1 MSARIDGPED
11 MLAGYRR
18 FRSEVYSDQVKLYH
32 ELGDGQNP
40 SVLVIGCA
48 DSRVDPA
55 TIFDAGPGQLFVVRN
70 VANLVPPYEQDGG
83 RHGVSAALEY
93 AVTVLKVKHI
103 VVMGHG
109 GCGGVAACLG
119 SGINDGKADNLGEF
133 IGPWVSML
141 NGPRD
146 KVRSSGSFNPQYA
159 LELEGIDMSLENLTT
174 FPFVQKALED
184 KELEIHG
191 AW

>member
-1 MSARIDGPED
+1 MTTKIDGPAD
-11 MLAGYRR
+11 MISGYQR
-18 FRSEVYSDQVKLYH
+18 FRAGTYSTQVSMYR
-32 ELGDGQNP
+32 ELGAGQSP
-40 SVLVIGCA
+40 SILVIACA

-70 VANLVPPYEQDGG
+70 VANLVPPFVNDVG

-93 AVTVLKVKHI
+93 AVTVLKVKHV

-109 GCGGVAACLG
+109 GCGGVAACLTTG
-119 SGINDGKADNLGEF
+119 LGDGAEETLGEF

-141 NGPRD
+141 DERRD
-146 KVRSSGSFNPQYA
+146 RVRGSGSFNPQYA
-159 LELEGIDMSLENLTT
+159 LELEGIDMSLENLRS
-174 FPFVQKALED
+174 FPFVQAALESGQL
-184 KELEIHG
+184 ELHG